1 MGFMTTRAEQK
12 SAFLHGTDWG
22 SATLTPLAGDASN
35 RRYDRLTASDGRGAV
50 LMDAPPATGEDVRQ
64 FLNVAQHLAQ
74 IGLSAPEIFAADPEQ
89 GFVLLEDLGDALYAR
104 VLAATP
110 NQSGVLYEAAI
121 DALVHLQAGPPLD
134 LSRYDAPTMS
144 TLAGL
149 VFEWYCKGTDRS
161 TPPEVREGFCAT
173 LQQQLAPLDQA
184 AQVPILRDY
193 HAENLIWLPE
203 RAGVARVGLLDFQ
216 DAMLGH
222 AAYDVVSL
230 LQDARRDVDPS
241 LETAMIAHFLSRSPA
256 DAETFGIAYALLGT
270 QRALRILG
278 VFSRLCLRDGKAH
291 YVDLIPRVWGLLQR
305 NLSHP
310 ALAELNR
317 QLAEVLPVPE
327 PDVLKRLKSQC
338 APRPMP

>member
-1 MGFMTTRAEQK
+1 MTTRAEQK
-12 SAFLHGTDWG
+12 TLFLRGTDW
-22 SATLTPLAGDASN
+22 SAAELVPLAGDASH
-35 RRYDRLTASDGRGAV
+35 RRYDRLSTSDGRSAV
-50 LMDAPPATGEDVRQ
+50 LMDAPPASGEDVRP
-64 FLNVAQHLAQ
+64 FLKVAQHLAR
-74 IGLSAPEIFAADPEQ
+74 IGLSAPQIFAADPEQ

-104 VLAATP
+104 VLAAKP
-110 NQSGVLYEAAI
+110 DDSGLLYEAAI
-121 DALVHLQAGPPLD
+121 DALLHLHASPSLD
-134 LSRYDAPTMS
+134 LPRYDAPTMS

-149 VFEWYCKGTDRS
+149 VFDWYCEGAGS
-161 TPPEVREGFCAT
+161 PTPRDTHEGFCAA
-173 LQQQLAPLDQA
+173 LEQELAPLDQA

-222 AAYDVVSL
+222 PAYDVVSL

-256 DAETFGIAYALLGT
+256 EAETFGTAYALLGT

-278 VFSRLCLRDGKAH
+278 VFARLCLRDGKAH
-291 YVDLIPRVWGLLQR
+291 YIDLIPRVWGLLQR

-310 ALAELNR
+310 ALAGLNR
-317 QLAEVLPVPE
+317 QLAGILPVPE
-327 PDVLKRLKSQC
+327 PDVLKRLKSRC
-338 APRPMP
+338 APRPTP